1 MFFYETEEEW
11 ASQSFKD
18 MNHNRDI
25 MTTCFLASQETRN
38 KINADFLV
46 KLVNRL
52 LVHLGGNPIPR
63 GKAEIQINTR
73 IVVKAAKDKAA
84 NNIKR

>member
-18 MNHNRDI
+18 MNRILNTVI
-25 MTTCFLASQETRN
+25 TCFLASQETRN
-38 KINADFLV
+38 MLNTDFLI

-63 GKAEIQINTR
+63 GKAEVQINT
-73 IVVKAAKDKAA
+73 
-84 NNIKR
+84 